1 MLMFSKYEWLL
12 FDLDNTLL
20 DFSNTSKLA
29 FNDLMLHFDIE
40 NPEQA
45 YKIYSP
51 INARH
56 WSYFEKQRIDADA
69 VRYGR
74 FKEFTSAR
82 DSNHDHKEMAEKYLA
97 LLVQHSHWIDGAENL
112 MQNLSKTHKLGI
124 ITNGLKDAQHARL
137 EKHNMKPYFEHVFI
151 SEEMGISKP
160 HKAFFDIVHNQILL
174 PEKDKVLVIGDNPKS
189 DIKGGKNFNYHTCW
203 YNYRQDKKQS
213 VKANFKVNSWLEI

>member
-1 MLMFSKYEWLL
+1 MFSKYDWLL

-29 FNDLMLHFDIE
+29 FNDLMVHFEIHDA
-40 NPEQA
+40 EQA

-56 WSYFEKQRIDADA
+56 WSYFEKQRINADEL
-69 VRYGR
+69 RYGR
-74 FKEFTSAR
+74 FKQFLETM
-82 DSNHDHKEMAEKYLA
+82 DTKHHHVEMADKYLE
-97 LLVQHSHWIDGAENL
+97 LLVKHSHWIAGAENML
-112 MQNLSKTHKLGI
+112 QELSKSHKLGI

-137 EKHNMKPYFEHVFI
+137 EKHNMKQYFEHVFI

-160 HKAFFDIVHNQILL
+160 HNAFFEIVHDKILL
-174 PEKDKVLVIGDNPKS
+174 PEKAKVLVIGDNPKS

-203 YNYRQDKKQS
+203 YNYKQDKKQS
-213 VKANFKVNSWLEI
+213 VKAHFKVNSWLEV